1 MQYNLGDQDQKNN
14 LKDQNKYQDA
24 LQEALE
30 ATIQAYDDIF
40 LNLKELIIMQRVN
53 QIPNEMP
60 YP

>member
-1 MQYNLGDQDQKNN
+1 MQYNLGDQDQKTN
-14 LKDQNKYQDA
+14 LKDQNKDQEA